1 MRSPSFRRAVLPRLV
16 ALVLPLALGC
26 DGAADPVAP
35 EALLPSTDVAPAE
48 AVAAAGTTQRI
59 AFTTTRKG
67 GYDVFKMDPQGNNVA
82 PLITSAV
89 FEFAPAWSRDNQRL
103 AISRQ
108 RSNGTYIHD
117 DIWIMNADGS
127 QGHWARSTATT
138 YDLMFPS
145 WSPDGKRL
153 VLTVS
158 ISDVHYVGW
167 MNLAT
172 GQLGVYSTGFGGLQ
186 GDHASYTPGG
196 QILYLGPTG
205 TTIIRMNADGTNA
218 KTLVSSPTLLRD
230 PAMSRDGKRVAYAK
244 AGSTSFDL
252 YAKTLA
258 DGSVKRLTTWDAHF
272 EGQPAWS
279 PDGSRIAFTSNH
291 TGTASQ
297 IWTVPATGGAPV
309 QITHT
314 AATER
319 DPAWTF

>member
-1 MRSPSFRRAVLPRLV
+1 MRSPSLRRTVLPRLA

-26 DGAADPVAP
+26 DGAADPVGP
-35 EALLPSTDVAPAE
+35 EAVLPSTDVAPAE
-48 AVAAAGTTQRI
+48 AIAAGTTQRI

-82 PLITSAV
+82 PLITSSV
-89 FEFAPAWSRDNQRL
+89 FEFMPAWSRDNQRL
-103 AISRQ
+103 AVSRQ
-108 RSNGTYIHD
+108 RSNGSSLHD

-127 QGHWARSTATT
+127 QGHWARSTPAAH
-138 YDLMFPS
+138 DLMFPS

-158 ISDVHYVGW
+158 ISDVHYAGW
-167 MNLAT
+167 INLAT
-172 GQLGVYSTGFGGLQ
+172 GELGVYSTGFGGRQ

-196 QILYLGPTG
+196 QVLYLGPAG

-218 KTLVSSPTLLRD
+218 RTLISSPTLLRD

-244 AGSTSFDL
+244 AGSISFDL
-252 YAKTLA
+252 YVKTLA

-291 TGTASQ
+291 TGAASQ
-297 IWTVPATGGAPV
+297 IWTIAATGGTPV

-314 AATER
+314 ATTER

>member
-1 MRSPSFRRAVLPRLV
+1 MRSPSFRRVVLPRLA
-16 ALVLPLALGC
+16 ALLLPLTLGC

-35 EALLPSTDVAPAE
+35 EALLPATDVAPTD
-48 AVAAAGTTQRI
+48 VIAAGTTQRI

-82 PLITSAV
+82 PVITSSA

-103 AISRQ
+103 AVSRQ
-108 RSNGTYIHD
+108 RFTGSSVHD

-127 QGHWARSTATT
+127 QGHWARSTPAV

-158 ISDVHYVGW
+158 ISDVHYAGW
-167 MNLAT
+167 INLAT
-172 GQLGVYSTGFGGLQ
+172 GELGVYSTGFGGRQ

-196 QILYLGPTG
+196 QVLYLGPAG

-218 KTLVSSPTLLRD
+218 RTLISSPTLLRD

-244 AGSTSFDL
+244 AGSISFDL
-252 YAKTLA
+252 YVKTLA

-291 TGTASQ
+291 TGAASQ
-297 IWTVPATGGAPV
+297 IWTIAATGGTPV